1 RGLTGAGDAAL
12 CLLPSGVAVSP
23 CSSLSA
29 SAMISKLGVGIE
41 HVFLAAE
48 AMHPERPLQPHHRAF
63 DGANKRERKDKG
75 SWRPDDEM
83 CPCRPV
89 GDRLH
94 GHERADDDV
103 PHNDDH
109 KIGRQVVRAV
119 MVHLLAAFLA
129 ALDRLEKGTKEP
141 TAAATGAMAEETAP
155 RGFIHRPRLRFACF
169 AAAENSLLHHRL
181 LPLPGDRSL
190 PLDARAI
197 LRLVLCS
204 DRVEPGRRFGSLI
217 ISKRMAPA
225 SGATSTSRTSTASPS
240 W

>member
-94 GHERADDDV
+94 GHERAADEV
-103 PHNDDH
+103 TQNDDH
-109 KIGRQVVRAV
+109 TVGRQGLTAGMERLRSA
-119 MVHLLAAFLA
+119 LLAA
-129 ALDRLEKGTKEP
+129 T
-141 TAAATGAMAEETAP
+141 
-155 RGFIHRPRLRFACF
+155 
-169 AAAENSLLHHRL
+169 
-181 LPLPGDRSL
+181 
-190 PLDARAI
+190 
-197 LRLVLCS
+197 
-204 DRVEPGRRFGSLI
+204 
-217 ISKRMAPA
+217 
-225 SGATSTSRTSTASPS
+225 
-240 W
+240 